1 MTNRK
6 LKRALVLGAT
16 GLVGGYCLKELLN
29 NDEYGEIIVLARRSI
44 PIEHK
49 KLKVSVINFE
59 QYTLSTDRLKV
70 DCVFCCLGTTIKKAG
85 SRSAFRKVDYNY
97 PLDFAVAVKAV
108 GNPIFVIVTALG
120 ANNKSRIFYN
130 RVKGEVEEALARIQF
145 KSLIILRPSL
155 LLGVREEAR
164 FGEKLATIIIPLFQ
178 PLFIGALKKYRPV
191 SAAVVARAMVQF
203 AGLNP
208 TGIRIIESDQIAE
221 TDAAP

>member
-1 MTNRK
+1 MTDRK

-29 NDEYGEIIVLARRSI
+29 SDEYGEIIVLARRSL

-49 KLKVSVINFE
+49 KLTVAVINFD
-59 QYTLSTDRLKV
+59 QYALSTDRLEV

-108 GNPIFVIVTALG
+108 GNPTFVIVTALG

-130 RVKGEVEEALARIQF
+130 RVKGEVEEALARLRF

-155 LLGVREEAR
+155 LLGDREEVR
-164 FGEKLATIIIPLFQ
+164 FGEKLGTIIMPLIQ

-191 SAAVVARAMVQF
+191 SAEAVARAMVLY

-208 TGIRIIESDQIAE
+208 TGIHIIESDQIE
-221 TDAAP
+221 GVQ